1 MRPACFRKHGGDV
14 GFLFLLLTLDLLFIR
29 FCNVGTTPQT
39 PVALKAFT
47 SIYI

>member
-14 GFLFLLLTLDLLFIR
+14 DFLFLLLTVDLLIR
-29 FCNVGTTPQT
+29 FCSVGTTPQT